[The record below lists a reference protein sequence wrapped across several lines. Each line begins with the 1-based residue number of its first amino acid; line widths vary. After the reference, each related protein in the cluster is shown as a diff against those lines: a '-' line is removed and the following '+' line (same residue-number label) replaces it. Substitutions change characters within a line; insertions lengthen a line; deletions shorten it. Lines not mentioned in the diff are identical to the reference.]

1 MDDTKIL
8 KLKEMIE
15 QLHRQGVDHEVI
27 KEQFKAEFG
36 TISGEELAAAERKLI
51 EAGEID
57 VEQIQKLCNIH
68 AAVFEGSI
76 EDIHAKDV
84 EATPGHP
91 AFVFIKENE
100 GLTVFLDGEF
110 TTAKNAYLAAATDDT
125 KANMLAALKSLSKLD
140 RHYSRKE
147 NLFFPY
153 MEKVGI
159 NAPPKVMWG
168 VDDEIRGRWKNAI
181 RELEADKAVS
191 KAELDELESEVRG
204 MIGKENNILMPMLK
218 GCMDSEAWLTV
229 GRDSAEIGFCF
240 NDGIEG
246 ASASDAVTW
255 YRWNASLSPKSE
267 EIPAAELKG
276 LVNLPSGNMSL
287 EELTWLFN
295 SLPMDIT
302 FVGADD
308 RVRFFSET
316 KDRIF
321 PRTRSIVGREVA
333 LCHPPKS
340 LDVVEQLIE
349 DFKSGKKDSESYW
362 LQKGTDFILIR
373 YFAVRDENGKYL
385 GVAETTEEISALRKL
400 EGQKRLLS

>member
-76 EDIHAKDV
+76 EDIHANDI

-100 GLTVFLDGEF
+100 GLTTFLDGEF
-110 TTAKNAYLAAATDDT
+110 TMAKDAYLAAATDDT

-153 MEKVGI
+153 MEKAGI

-229 GRDSAEIGFCF
+229 GRDSAQIGFCF

>member
-218 GCMDSEAWLTV
+218 GCMDSDAWLTV

-267 EIPAAELKG
+267 ETPAAGLKG

-373 YFAVRDENGKYL
+373 YYAVRDENGKYL